1 MALAFTERGDRSGPA
16 VLLLHAWIES
26 LRSFDRLTPLLQPS
40 LRVLA
45 LDQRGHGEAD
55 KPADGYDLESL
66 AGDVVAFLDAMEVPS
81 VVLAGSSSGGYVAQQ
96 VAIRYPHRVAGLVL
110 IGSPLTLHGR
120 PPFAHEI
127 EGLDDP
133 LDPRWVRQFLEW
145 FPLFHEVPDWYF
157 EDRVDDAA
165 RIPAAVWRQSLAG
178 LTTSPPPIGLGSIC
192 APTLIIWGD
201 RDGLLAR
208 ADQAALASAIPNS
221 HLVVY
226 EGSRPPRALGATGSG
241 GHRHHALR
249 RGRTTTP
256 LPDAT
261 GSPGWPHAAEAMFTI
276 QLTPNWSVHC
286 PNRSPH
292 I

>member
-1 MALAFTERGDRSGPA
+1 MTHSQANRVAPGQRASRVPLRTGVALAFTERGERSGPA

-127 EGLDDP
+127 ERLDDP
-133 LDPRWVRQFLEW
+133 LDPSWVRQFLEW

-208 ADQAALASAIPNS
+208 ADQEALASAIPNS

-226 EGSRPPRALGATGSG
+226 EGAGHLVLWEQPDRVATDITRFVQLPMLAPPG
-241 GHRHHALR
+241 GL
-249 RGRTTTP
+249 T
-256 LPDAT
+256 
-261 GSPGWPHAAEAMFTI
+261 SP
-276 QLTPNWSVHC
+276 
-286 PNRSPH
+286 R
-292 I
+292 